1 MLWELLN
8 IYENMCTLSVLDLQ
22 LPLQLVLITTNV
34 VSQIMVRR
42 VIKFVS
48 DLWQIGGF
56 LRVLRFPPPI
66 KLTDYIAKILLKVAI
81 NTITLTL
88 WLAEI

>member
-22 LPLQLVLITTNV
+22 LALQSVLITTNV
-34 VSQIMVRR
+34 VSQITVRR
-42 VIKFVS
+42 VIKYVS
-48 DLWQIGGF
+48 DLWQIGGY

-66 KLTDYIAKILLKVAI
+66 KLTA
-81 NTITLTL
+81 TI
-88 WLAEI
+88 

>member
-22 LPLQLVLITTNV
+22 LPLQSVLITTNV
-34 VSQIMVRR
+34 VSPITVRR

-48 DLWQIGGF
+48 DLWQIGGY
-56 LRVLRFPPPI
+56 LRVLRFLPPI
-66 KLTDYIAKILLKVAI
+66 KLTA
-81 NTITLTL
+81 TI
-88 WLAEI
+88 

>member
-34 VSQIMVRR
+34 VSPNHDQAC
-42 VIKFVS
+42 
-48 DLWQIGGF
+48 D
-56 LRVLRFPPPI
+56 
-66 KLTDYIAKILLKVAI
+66 KVCQ
-81 NTITLTL
+81 
-88 WLAEI
+88 

>member
-22 LPLQLVLITTNV
+22 LPLQSVLITTNV
-34 VSQIMVRR
+34 VSPITVRR

-48 DLWQIGGF
+48 DLWQIGGY

-66 KLTDYIAKILLKVAI
+66 KLTA
-81 NTITLTL
+81 TI
-88 WLAEI
+88 